1 LPFAGKCGIIK
12 TMAIPKRKDENH
24 AEIHLSADHVPE
36 QKQYGKS
43 FWKSFREHSDAV
55 FRQVAAEL
63 PDIGDS
69 IFSFNYAYAPSY
81 VAWYRSMRQ
90 LGLDAGQADDLMW
103 KMNEKMLLS
112 VPKPFLHMAGK
123 SYLNSF
129 RKKAK
134 QHLQRQGKPGFSEY
148 DWLIDYRDID
158 ANSFEID
165 IRRCGFIT
173 VAKKYGVE
181 GMLPGICSVDYMVSH
196 YMGNGFSRTKTLGD
210 GDECCNC
217 HYELTGKCPLRAPEG
232 MK

>member
-1 LPFAGKCGIIK
+1 MQKFIYRL
-12 TMAIPKRKDENH
+12 TMCRSKGYI
-24 AEIHLSADHVPE
+24 

-90 LGLDAGQADDLMW
+90 LGLYAGQADDLMW

>member
-1 LPFAGKCGIIK
+1 MQKFIYRL
-12 TMAIPKRKDENH
+12 TMCRSKGYI
-24 AEIHLSADHVPE
+24 

-129 RKKAK
+129 RKTAK
-134 QHLQRQGKPGFSEY
+134 KHLQRQGKPGFSEY

-181 GMLPGICSVDYMVSH
+181 GMLPGICSVDYMVSY

>member
-1 LPFAGKCGIIK
+1 MQKFIYRL
-12 TMAIPKRKDENH
+12 TMCRSKGYI
-24 AEIHLSADHVPE
+24 

-181 GMLPGICSVDYMVSH
+181 GMLPGICSVDYMVSY

-217 HYELTGKCPLRAPEG
+217 HYELTGKCPLRAQEG

>member
-1 LPFAGKCGIIK
+1 MQKFIYRL
-12 TMAIPKRKDENH
+12 TMCRSKGYI
-24 AEIHLSADHVPE
+24 

-81 VAWYRSMRQ
+81 VAWDRSMRQ

>member
-1 LPFAGKCGIIK
+1 MQKFIYRL
-12 TMAIPKRKDENH
+12 TMCRSKGYI
-24 AEIHLSADHVPE
+24 

-69 IFSFNYAYAPSY
+69 IFSFNYAYVPSY

-134 QHLQRQGKPGFSEY
+134 QHLRRQGKPGFSEY

-196 YMGNGFSRTKTLGD
+196 YMGDGFSRTKTLGD

>member
-1 LPFAGKCGIIK
+1 MQKFIYRL
-12 TMAIPKRKDENH
+12 TMCRSKGYI
-24 AEIHLSADHVPE
+24 

-90 LGLDAGQADDLMW
+90 LGLDAGQADDLIW

-112 VPKPFLHMAGK
+112 VPKPILHMAGK

>member
-1 LPFAGKCGIIK
+1 MQKFIYRL
-12 TMAIPKRKDENH
+12 TMCRSKGYI
-24 AEIHLSADHVPE
+24 

-165 IRRCGFIT
+165 IRLCGFIT

>member
-1 LPFAGKCGIIK
+1 MQKFIYRL
-12 TMAIPKRKDENH
+12 TMCRSKGYI
-24 AEIHLSADHVPE
+24 

-196 YMGNGFSRTKTLGD
+196 YMGNGFSCTKTLGD

>member
-1 LPFAGKCGIIK
+1 MQKFIYRL
-12 TMAIPKRKDENH
+12 TMCRSKGYI
-24 AEIHLSADHVPE
+24 

-90 LGLDAGQADDLMW
+90 LWLDAGQADDLMW

>member
-1 LPFAGKCGIIK
+1 MQKFIYRL
-12 TMAIPKRKDENH
+12 TMCRSKGYI
-24 AEIHLSADHVPE
+24 

-148 DWLIDYRDID
+148 DWLIRYPGID

>member
-1 LPFAGKCGIIK
+1 MQKFIYRL
-12 TMAIPKRKDENH
+12 TMCRSKGYI
-24 AEIHLSADHVPE
+24 

-181 GMLPGICSVDYMVSH
+181 GMLPGICSVDYMVSY

-210 GDECCNC
+210 GGECCNC

>member
-1 LPFAGKCGIIK
+1 MQKFIYRL
-12 TMAIPKRKDENH
+12 TMCRSKGYI
-24 AEIHLSADHVPE
+24 

-103 KMNEKMLLS
+103 KMNEKILLS

>member
-1 LPFAGKCGIIK
+1 MQKFIYRL
-12 TMAIPKRKDENH
+12 TMCRSKGYN
-24 AEIHLSADHVPE
+24 

>member
-1 LPFAGKCGIIK
+1 MQKFIYRL
-12 TMAIPKRKDENH
+12 TMCRSKGYI
-24 AEIHLSADHVPE
+24 

-63 PDIGDS
+63 PDIGNS

-196 YMGNGFSRTKTLGD
+196 YMGNGFSRTKMLGD

>member
-1 LPFAGKCGIIK
+1 MQKFIYRL
-12 TMAIPKRKDENH
+12 TMCRSKGYI
-24 AEIHLSADHVPE
+24 

-69 IFSFNYAYAPSY
+69 IFSFDYAYAPSY

-134 QHLQRQGKPGFSEY
+134 QHLQRQGKTGFSEY

>member
-1 LPFAGKCGIIK
+1 MQKFIYRL
-12 TMAIPKRKDENH
+12 TMCRSKGYI
-24 AEIHLSADHVPE
+24 

-103 KMNEKMLLS
+103 KMKAKMLLS

-217 HYELTGKCPLRAPEG
+217 HYELTGKGPLRAPEG

>member
-1 LPFAGKCGIIK
+1 MQKFIYRL
-12 TMAIPKRKDENH
+12 TMCRSKGYI
-24 AEIHLSADHVPE
+24 

-90 LGLDAGQADDLMW
+90 LGLDVGQADDLMW

>member
-1 LPFAGKCGIIK
+1 MQKFIYRL
-12 TMAIPKRKDENH
+12 TMCRSKGYI
-24 AEIHLSADHVPE
+24 

-63 PDIGDS
+63 PDIRDS

>member
-1 LPFAGKCGIIK
+1 
-12 TMAIPKRKDENH
+12 M
-24 AEIHLSADHVPE
+24 
-36 QKQYGKS
+36 
-43 FWKSFREHSDAV
+43 

-90 LGLDAGQADDLMW
+90 LGLVAGQADDLMW

>member
-1 LPFAGKCGIIK
+1 MQKFIYRL
-12 TMAIPKRKDENH
+12 TMCRSKGYI
-24 AEIHLSADHVPE
+24 

-134 QHLQRQGKPGFSEY
+134 QHLQRQGKPGFSES

>member
-1 LPFAGKCGIIK
+1 MQKFIYRL
-12 TMAIPKRKDENH
+12 TMCRSKGYI
-24 AEIHLSADHVPE
+24 

-181 GMLPGICSVDYMVSH
+181 GMLTGICTVDYMVYH
-196 YMGNGFSRTKTLGD
+196 YKSNS
-210 GDECCNC
+210 
-217 HYELTGKCPLRAPEG
+217 
-232 MK
+232 

>member
-1 LPFAGKCGIIK
+1 MQKFIYRLTTCRSKGYI
-12 TMAIPKRKDENH
+12 
-24 AEIHLSADHVPE
+24 

-134 QHLQRQGKPGFSEY
+134 QHLQGQGKPGFSEY

>member
-1 LPFAGKCGIIK
+1 MQKFIYRL
-12 TMAIPKRKDENH
+12 TMCRSKGYI
-24 AEIHLSADHVPE
+24 

-148 DWLIDYRDID
+148 DWLIDYPDID

>member
-1 LPFAGKCGIIK
+1 MQKFIYRLTMCRGKGYI
-12 TMAIPKRKDENH
+12 
-24 AEIHLSADHVPE
+24 

>member
-1 LPFAGKCGIIK
+1 MQKFIYRL
-12 TMAIPKRKDENH
+12 TMCRSKGYI
-24 AEIHLSADHVPE
+24 

-63 PDIGDS
+63 PDIGNS

-196 YMGNGFSRTKTLGD
+196 YMGNCFSRTKMLGD

>member
-1 LPFAGKCGIIK
+1 MQKFIYRLTICRSKGYI
-12 TMAIPKRKDENH
+12 
-24 AEIHLSADHVPE
+24 

-181 GMLPGICSVDYMVSH
+181 GMLPGICSVDYMVSY

>member
-1 LPFAGKCGIIK
+1 MQKFIYRL
-12 TMAIPKRKDENH
+12 TMCRSKGHI
-24 AEIHLSADHVPE
+24 

>member
-1 LPFAGKCGIIK
+1 MQKFIYRL
-12 TMAIPKRKDENH
+12 TMCRSKGYI
-24 AEIHLSADHVPE
+24 

-181 GMLPGICSVDYMVSH
+181 GLLPGICSVDYMVSH

>member
-1 LPFAGKCGIIK
+1 MQKFIYRL
-12 TMAIPKRKDENH
+12 TMCRSKWYI
-24 AEIHLSADHVPE
+24 

>member
-1 LPFAGKCGIIK
+1 MQKFIYRL
-12 TMAIPKRKDENH
+12 TMCRSKGYI
-24 AEIHLSADHVPE
+24 

-129 RKKAK
+129 QKKAK

>member
-1 LPFAGKCGIIK
+1 MQKFIYRL
-12 TMAIPKRKDENH
+12 TMCRSKGYI
-24 AEIHLSADHVPE
+24 

-43 FWKSFREHSDAV
+43 FWKSFREHSGAV

-181 GMLPGICSVDYMVSH
+181 GMLPGICSVDYMVSY

>member
-1 LPFAGKCGIIK
+1 MQKFIYRL
-12 TMAIPKRKDENH
+12 TMCRSKGYI
-24 AEIHLSADHVPE
+24 

-148 DWLIDYRDID
+148 DGLIDYRDID

>member
-1 LPFAGKCGIIK
+1 MQKFIYRL
-12 TMAIPKRKDENH
+12 TMCRSKGYI
-24 AEIHLSADHVPE
+24 

-134 QHLQRQGKPGFSEY
+134 QHLQLQGKPGFSEY
-148 DWLIDYRDID
+148 DSLIDYRDID

-181 GMLPGICSVDYMVSH
+181 GMLPGICSVDYMVSY

>member
-1 LPFAGKCGIIK
+1 MQKFIYRL
-12 TMAIPKRKDENH
+12 TMCRSKGYIQN
-24 AEIHLSADHVPE
+24 
-36 QKQYGKS
+36 QYGKS

-181 GMLPGICSVDYMVSH
+181 GMLPGICSVDYMVSY

>member
-1 LPFAGKCGIIK
+1 MQKFIYRL
-12 TMAIPKRKDENH
+12 TMCRSKGYI
-24 AEIHLSADHVPE
+24 

-158 ANSFEID
+158 AYSFEIV

-173 VAKKYGVE
+173 VAKKYRVE
-181 GMLPGICSVDYMVSH
+181 GMLPVICSVDYMVSH

>member
-1 LPFAGKCGIIK
+1 MQKFIYRL
-12 TMAIPKRKDENH
+12 TMCRSKGYI
-24 AEIHLSADHVPE
+24 

-81 VAWYRSMRQ
+81 VAWNRSMRQ

>member
-1 LPFAGKCGIIK
+1 MQKFIYRL
-12 TMAIPKRKDENH
+12 TMCRSKGYI
-24 AEIHLSADHVPE
+24 

-81 VAWYRSMRQ
+81 RSMRQ

-123 SYLNSF
+123 
-129 RKKAK
+129 A
-134 QHLQRQGKPGFSEY
+134 
-148 DWLIDYRDID
+148 I
-158 ANSFEID
+158 
-165 IRRCGFIT
+165 
-173 VAKKYGVE
+173 
-181 GMLPGICSVDYMVSH
+181 
-196 YMGNGFSRTKTLGD
+196 
-210 GDECCNC
+210 
-217 HYELTGKCPLRAPEG
+217 
-232 MK
+232 

>member
-1 LPFAGKCGIIK
+1 MQKFIYRL
-12 TMAIPKRKDENH
+12 TMCRSKGYI
-24 AEIHLSADHVPE
+24 

-232 MK
+232 MKQASAV

>member
-1 LPFAGKCGIIK
+1 MQKFIYRL
-12 TMAIPKRKDENH
+12 TMCRSKGYI
-24 AEIHLSADHVPE
+24 

-181 GMLPGICSVDYMVSH
+181 GMLPGICSVDYMVSY

-217 HYELTGKCPLRAPEG
+217 RYELTGKCPLRAPEG